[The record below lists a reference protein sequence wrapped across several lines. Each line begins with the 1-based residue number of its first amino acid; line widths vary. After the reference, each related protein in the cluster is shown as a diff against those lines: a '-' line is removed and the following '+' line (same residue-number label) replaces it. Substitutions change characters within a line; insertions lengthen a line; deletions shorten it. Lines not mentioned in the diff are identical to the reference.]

1 MSQPMPTA
9 TVLVVDTG
17 AASRRLVIAQ
27 LRNHGYRV
35 LDAADSEA
43 GLRLV
48 RSEHPELLMVDIF
61 SPGLD
66 GCELILQVRCEAGLP
81 QPRVMLRAAETL
93 EAETRALAHA
103 FGASFVAKPANTEM
117 LLAVVNSS
125 LSEPAPPG
133 WREAPERESLGM
145 LVQPIIKLVRRVA
158 ERNAQ
163 LDVARTALDLEI
175 KKRIWAEQELTQAN
189 RLLHQQ
195 AMRDPVTGLHNRR
208 YLDETLPRELSR
220 AKRRG
225 RPLAVMMIDIDRF
238 KEINDTLGHASGDA
252 VLRAVG
258 QSLVAGARGEDVV
271 ARYGGDEFAVVM
283 AQASPQI
290 VWQRAE
296 LLRQNMR
303 KLELGGSNG
312 RQLGP
317 VTLSVG
323 IAVFP
328 EHGQDGN
335 VVLQAADAALL
346 RSKQAG
352 RNRVTIGDAVST

>member
-1 MSQPMPTA
+1 MARVSPVT
-9 TVLVVDTG
+9 TVLVVDAG
-17 AASRRLVIAQ
+17 AANRRFVVTL

-35 LDAADSEA
+35 LEAAEGEEA
-43 GLRLV
+43 LRLV
-48 RSEHPELLMVDIF
+48 RAERPELMLVDMF
-61 SPGLD
+61 SPGAD
-66 GCELILQVRCEAGLP
+66 GCEFILQMRCEPGLV
-81 QPRVMLRAAETL
+81 QPRVLLRAAENL

-103 FGASFVAKPANTEM
+103 FGASFVAKPANPEM
-117 LLAVVNSS
+117 LLAVISAT
-125 LSEPAPPG
+125 LSEPAPAG
-133 WREAPERESLGM
+133 LGNAPDRQSLGM
-145 LVQPIIKLVRRVA
+145 LVQPIVKLVRRVA

-163 LDVARTALDLEI
+163 LEVARTALDLEI

-208 YLDETLPRELSR
+208 YLDESLPREVSR
-220 AKRRG
+220 ARRRN
-225 RPLAVMMIDIDRF
+225 RPLAIMMIDIDRF

-258 QSLVAGARGEDVV
+258 QCLVTGSRGEDIV

-283 AQASPQI
+283 AQAAPQI

-296 LLRQNMR
+296 LMRQGVR
-303 KLELGGSNG
+303 KLELGGKDG
-312 RQLGP
+312 PQLGP

-328 EHGQDGN
+328 EHGDDGEK
-335 VVLQAADAALL
+335 VLQAADAALL
-346 RSKQAG
+346 RSKNAG
-352 RNRVTIGDAVST
+352 RNRVTIGDGVST